1 MFNKANSNSIIIGYI
16 FLDLRHTTYVNFSH
30 SPGFEITVTTPQK
43 LINMVLRKTE
53 GFIFKTADNNWL

>member
-1 MFNKANSNSIIIGYI
+1 MLEMFNKANSNSIIIGYI

-30 SPGFEITVTTPQK
+30 LPEFKITVTTLQK

-53 GFIFKTADNNWL
+53 GLYF